1 MRSRKKNSTIIYFL
15 FCLLIIQFSALGQ
28 ENRINLIP
36 FSEWSITG
44 TRFDQPSE
52 VNDWSSNPIN
62 EKLLQNPSSQND
74 YWFKLPRTAIPD
86 SGFIRIPGQNQI
98 KLFGNEHEEFRLGF
112 IEPMHQLPVKG
123 KPGYFDISTLSEET
137 NQIYIQITPYNERP
151 SPVIVQHITADE
163 FIAIQN
169 KRTIFQ
175 LGYFFFI
182 GGGVIALF
190 ILSAFAVFLYF
201 ENRKKAYLF
210 YVGYM
215 VSMALYFERLLEY
228 HYLIPIFW
236 GYLFRGYA
244 VAEVFGIMAAN
255 IMYFLF
261 IRYFLSIDQ
270 KIPKL
275 IPIIR
280 TWVIICSLMG
290 LSEVISSAIEIQS
303 DLLTSIFFLVRIIM
317 IPLVIYM
324 LWIIYRKRIKYTSY
338 IIWGSSSLL
347 IAGIAAMS
355 VSYIFP
361 RVTNTAWNNPYLFM
375 MGGVLLESFCFAL
388 GLGRQAKQDE
398 LDKIEAQNQLIVQIQ
413 KEAKLE
419 RKIQDSRIQTLTA
432 QMNPHFIFNALNSI
446 QHFILSNQ
454 KEKSVKYLSR
464 FAKLIRGILQNST
477 AQTVSLEDE
486 LNTLK
491 SYVELEQLR
500 FHPAFEFDLQIDPSI
515 SLEDTHIPHMV
526 IQPFIENAILH
537 GLSTMK
543 GNGKLALY
551 MNQPNAQSL
560 SVTIWDNGIGRNK
573 AMDIKRDKVKK
584 HHSISIDSIRER
596 LRALQPNVTQPVI
609 YEDLLDHENHPSGT
623 KVMITLPII
632 SQN

>member
-1 MRSRKKNSTIIYFL
+1 M
-15 FCLLIIQFSALGQ
+15 GQ
-28 ENRINLIP
+28 ENRTNLIP
-36 FSEWSITG
+36 FSEWSITEH
-44 TRFDQPSE
+44 RFDQPSE
-52 VNDWSSNPIN
+52 VKDWSSSPITEN
-62 EKLLQNPSSQND
+62 VLKYPSSTND
-74 YWFKLPRTAIPD
+74 YWFKLPRKALPD
-86 SGFIRIPGQNQI
+86 SGFIRIPGQNEI
-98 KLFGNEHEEFRLGF
+98 KLFENEHEAFRLGF
-112 IEPMHQLPVKG
+112 VEPMHQLPVKG
-123 KPGYFDISTLSEET
+123 KPGYFDISTLSEKT
-137 NQIYIQITPYNERP
+137 NQIYIQITPYNEQP
-151 SPVIVQHITADE
+151 SPVILQHITADE
-163 FIAIQN
+163 FPAIQN
-169 KRTIFQ
+169 RRTIF
-175 LGYFFFI
+175 LLPYFFFI

-210 YVGYM
+210 YAGYM

-228 HYLIPIFW
+228 HYQIPIFW

-244 VAEVFGIMAAN
+244 VAEVVGIMAAN

-317 IPLVIYM
+317 IPLIIYM
-324 LWIIYRKRIKYTSY
+324 LWVIYRKRIKYTSY
-338 IIWGSSSLL
+338 IIWGSSFLL
-347 IAGIAAMS
+347 MAGIAAMS
-355 VSYIFP
+355 VSYFFP
-361 RVTNTAWNNPYLFM
+361 RASDTAWNNPYLFM
-375 MGGVLLESFCFAL
+375 MAGVLLESFCFAL
-388 GLGRQAKQDE
+388 GLGRQAKQEE
-398 LDKIEAQNQLIVQIQ
+398 LDKIEAQKQLIVQIQ
-413 KEAKLE
+413 KEASLE

-486 LNTLK
+486 LDTLK

-500 FHPAFEFDLQIDPSI
+500 FHPAFKFDLQIDPAI
-515 SLEDTHIPHMV
+515 VLEDTHIPHMV

-537 GLSTMK
+537 GLSTLK
-543 GNGKLALY
+543 GNGKLTLY
-551 MNQPNAQSL
+551 LNKADAQSL
-560 SVTIWDNGIGRNK
+560 NVTIMDNGIGRTK
-573 AMDIKRDKVKK
+573 AMEIKRGKEKK
-584 HHSISIDSIRER
+584 HHSISVDSIRER
-596 LRALQPNVTQPVI
+596 LRVLQPNVNHPVI
-609 YEDLLDHENHPSGT
+609 YEDLNDYENQPSGT
-623 KVMITLPII
+623 KVVITLPII